1 MDSNGQDPF
10 AITITQAPQA
20 DAPTQ
25 PGLAQLL
32 KLQKLQL
39 IGMEELQRVLEEDIY
54 ATLRTLEQRPILDV
68 EAITKRQDETIDV
81 IDRMTT
87 SRVKKLVQRRW
98 WSCWLWG
105 GFGLMTGMLLAYWT
119 LETPRGKQLFSVVW
133 PQTLTQQSGK
143 KK

>member
-10 AITITQAPQA
+10 TVTQAE
-20 DAPTQ
+20 APTQ

-39 IGMEELQRVLEEDIY
+39 VGLEEVTRLLEEDIL
-54 ATLRTLEQRPILDV
+54 ATLRHLEQRPVLDV
-68 EAITKRQDETIDV
+68 EVITKRQDETIDV

-98 WSCWLWG
+98 WSCWFWG
-105 GFGLMTGMLLAYWT
+105 GFGLMTGMLLAYWA
-119 LETPRGKQLFSVVW
+119 LETPRGKQLLGIVW
-133 PQTLTQQSGK
+133 PQTITQQPGK